1 MLVRLGS
8 TLQSIPYMAGCPCAS
23 SGICGME
30 ETRGSLMGIS
40 GMKETRGSL
49 MVSNALHMT

>member
-1 MLVRLGS
+1 VLVRLGS

-30 ETRGSLMGIS
+30 ETRGSLMGIC